1 MIDWS
6 QKGGLEYIVGDRYE
20 LLVLTVKSLDLS
32 QDGLVLRLST
42 DD

>member
-1 MIDWS
+1 LIYWS
-6 QKGGLEYIVGDRYE
+6 EERGLENVVSDRYE
-20 LLVLTVKSLDLS
+20 LLVLTVECVDLG